1 VIYPENPKVVQ
12 SEIPLIY
19 KNTKSI
25 KKAVNE
31 EMKAESA
38 LCPPKKDR
46 QVVFDRKI
54 LTFEVYHAMLAALSL
69 VPVGKQLKVCV
80 AGTGAGVL
88 SMYLA
93 SHFGKRASVTSIDV
107 NEKIVN
113 MGKKYFGLTNDV

>member
-1 VIYPENPKVVQ
+1 
-12 SEIPLIY
+12 LIY
-19 KNTKSI
+19 KNTKSS
-25 KKAVNE
+25 KKAVSE

-38 LCPPKKDR
+38 LCLPKKDR
-46 QVVFDRKI
+46 QVVFDRNS

-93 SHFGKRASVTSIDV
+93 SHFGERASVTSIDV